1 MWKPALLAT
10 ATLLATYLFT
20 RLRYL
25 RYRQYAYLPQLPS
38 NLLLGHLK
46 AFGEFSQRGITDRHP
61 DAVFEEMWEAKGRP
75 AVIFFDMRPIAPPLL
90 LITHH
95 EVAEQ
100 ISKPTKL
107 HPWTTTKS
115 PTFNQ
120 LIPLAGHTSIL
131 AKEGQDWKDLRKRY
145 NPDFSAYHL
154 WTLFPTIL
162 EKMEPFLEYLDQYA
176 ASGESFSLERLVSNL
191 TFDVIGAAA
200 LEVDLNSQQ
209 MDRSKQGEITRSF
222 ADMLQTHNDDK
233 TNLPWWVVPLTTWRR
248 YRLADHVDSLIKDII
263 KQKYPELKKSVQENK
278 SRSIV
283 ALSLQDTETLTPE
296 LLTETADQVRTFL
309 FAGHDS
315 NSSALQWIF
324 YELSRT
330 PRALKAVRDDLDE
343 VLGPGTDPRAVSA
356 ALIQNAEQ
364 VFPRLNYLNAVIK
377 ETLRLHPPASTV
389 RMTAPGTGF
398 TISLPTGEE
407 YLADG
412 LVLYA
417 CQSVIH
423 RDPAVFGD
431 NTNDWVPERWLGE
444 ATKSIPSSAWRPFER
459 GPKNCMGL
467 ELANMESRI
476 IVAIVA
482 RKYDFIKIGLGERVL
497 DEKGFPILNDKGQ
510 YRAKS
515 ELYNTRRMTAKPVD
529 GTIMKVKV
537 AAGS

>member
-1 MWKPALLAT
+1 MIIEHCRAESVLTKMM
-10 ATLLATYLFT
+10 
-20 RLRYL
+20 
-25 RYRQYAYLPQLPS
+25 
-38 NLLLGHLK
+38 LLGSRLENSSKEIQPWFQCTASMESLPHNP
-46 AFGEFSQRGITDRHP
+46 GE
-61 DAVFEEMWEAKGRP
+61 
-75 AVIFFDMRPIAPPLL
+75 
-90 LITHH
+90 
-95 EVAEQ
+95 
-100 ISKPTKL
+100 
-107 HPWTTTKS
+107 
-115 PTFNQ
+115 
-120 LIPLAGHTSIL
+120 
-131 AKEGQDWKDLRKRY
+131 
-145 NPDFSAYHL
+145 
-154 WTLFPTIL
+154 
-162 EKMEPFLEYLDQYA
+162 MEPFLEYLGQYS

-200 LEVDLNSQQ
+200 LEVDLNSQH

-222 ADMLQTHNDDK
+222 AEMLQTYNDDK

-248 YRLADHVDSLIKDII
+248 YMLANHVDSLIKDII
-263 KQKYPELKKSVQENK
+263 ERKYPELKRSAQENK

-283 ALSLQDTETLTPE
+283 ALSLQDTETLTLE

-330 PRALKAVRDDLDE
+330 SRALNAVRDELDE

-364 VFPRLNYLNAVIK
+364 VFTRLNYLNAVIK

-398 TISLPTGEE
+398 KISLPTGEE
-407 YLADG
+407 SLADG

-423 RDPAVFGD
+423 RDPAVFGA
-431 NTNDWVPERWLGE
+431 NANDWVPERWLGE
-444 ATKSIPSSAWRPFER
+444 AIKSIPSSAWRPFER
-459 GPKNCMGL
+459 GPRNCMGL

-476 IVAIVA
+476 IIAIVA
-482 RKYDFIKIGLGERVL
+482 RKYDFIKTGLGERVP
-497 DEKGFPILNDKGQ
+497 DEKRFPILNDKGQ

-515 ELYNTRRMTAKPVD
+515 ELYNVSSVITPRCATLARFR
-529 GTIMKVKV
+529 
-537 AAGS
+537 